1 MVVKIQKG
9 LVGGITGT
17 AIMSLFMML
26 APMMGMPKMDPAQ
39 MLSSMMGFPVL
50 IGWVMHFMIGIIF
63 AMAYVF
69 FFNTLANKITNKI
82 LKGSIFGIAVF
93 IFAQIMM
100 GIMEAVLGGV
110 PPMEGN
116 MVFMMIGSIAG
127 HMIFGIVVALVVKEV
142 A

>member
-1 MVVKIQKG
+1 MILKIQKG

-17 AIMSLFMML
+17 AAMSLFMML
-26 APMMGMPKMDPAQ
+26 APLMGIPKMNPAQ
-39 MLSSMMGFPVL
+39 MLSSMMGFPIPV
-50 IGWVMHFMIGIIF
+50 GWLMHFMIGVTF

-69 FFNTLANKITNKI
+69 LLINLVSKIKSRI
-82 LKGSIFGIAVF
+82 LKGTICGLAIF

-100 GIMEAVLGGV
+100 GIMGAVMGGM

-116 MVFMMIGSIAG
+116 MVLMMIGSIAG
-127 HMIFGIVVALVVKEV
+127 HIIFGIVVALVIKEV

>member
-1 MVVKIQKG
+1 
-9 LVGGITGT
+9 
-17 AIMSLFMML
+17 MSLFMML